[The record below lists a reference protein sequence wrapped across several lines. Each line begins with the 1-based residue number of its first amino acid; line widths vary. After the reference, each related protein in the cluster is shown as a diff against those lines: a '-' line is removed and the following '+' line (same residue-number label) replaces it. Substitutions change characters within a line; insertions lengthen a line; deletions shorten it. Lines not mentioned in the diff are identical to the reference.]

1 MHLTTLIP
9 VLFVA
14 AASYAHAA
22 TQAAPQSTPF
32 ANGNITH
39 GKQLHTQKCNA
50 CHAAKFGG
58 DGSKIYLR
66 SDRKVKSA
74 DHLAQQVAACNSML
88 ALDLFPEDEA
98 ALSTYINRQFYKFK

>member
-1 MHLTTLIP
+1 MQLIRSIT
-9 VLFVA
+9 VLLSALFF
-14 AASYAHAA
+14 AA
-22 TQAAPQSTPF
+22 TAQAAPQAIPF
-32 ANGNITH
+32 ANGDVAH
-39 GKQLHTQKCNA
+39 GKQLHAQKCNA

-74 DHLAQQVAACNSML
+74 NHLAQQVAACNSML

-98 ALSTYINRQFYKFK
+98 ALSAYINRQFYKFK